1 MPNHSEASEGCKEQ
15 EWNLIRTTLNKM
27 GLAVFKWNHTKALEL
42 EEKLRPSLGRG
53 NKDLN

>member
-53 NKDLN
+53 NKDLS